1 MNHLE
6 SFRCSFASQ
15 GSWHDMQ
22 AGAVDG
28 TVNDI
33 KVLGAFVLMELSQ
46 STKGDEVAAR
56 NTVSFDV
63 VL

>member
-1 MNHLE
+1 
-6 SFRCSFASQ
+6 
-15 GSWHDMQ
+15 MQ